1 MKTKCHKVIAAMSG
15 GVDSSVAAALLVD
28 AGYEVIGLHFRLPVL
43 GVPSPGRPD
52 HAGDAQTVCDALGI
66 KLTAMDVD
74 LSSVVDYFLD
84 EYTRGRTPNPCLMC
98 NPTVK
103 FRLLMDF
110 ADEKGADMIATG
122 HHVRI
127 GDVDGSPAIQR
138 SVNTKKDQS
147 YALSRLPAEF
157 LPRIMFPIGDLP
169 SKDEVRRIALG
180 LGLTVH
186 DKPDSQEIC
195 FMGGADY
202 VSLLASERPNALQ
215 GGPIIDS
222 TGKELARHEGYGRFT
237 IGQRRGLKFA
247 AGTPIYVTKIDPA
260 TATVTIGPREDLL
273 TKHLNA
279 SGASWQRKFS
289 SQSNEFDANV
299 QIRYN
304 HTAVPGKVTITGDD
318 TFEVAF
324 AEDVSAVTPG
334 QAAVVYDGDV
344 LLGGGWIE

>member
-1 MKTKCHKVIAAMSG
+1 MNGKHHKVIAAMSG
-15 GVDSSVAAALLVD
+15 GVDSSVAAALLVE
-28 AGYEVIGLHFRLPVL
+28 AGYEVIGVHFRLPVL
-43 GVPSPGRPD
+43 GQPSPGRPD
-52 HAGDAQTVCDALGI
+52 HAADAQTVCDALGI
-66 KLTAMDVD
+66 ELTALDVD

-103 FRLLMDF
+103 FRLLMDL
-110 ADEKGADMIATG
+110 ADERGADFIATG

-127 GDVDGSPAIQR
+127 GDVDGRVAIQR

-147 YALSRLPAEF
+147 YALSRLPVEF
-157 LPRIMFPIGDLP
+157 LPRIMFPIGGIA
-169 SKDEVRRIALG
+169 SKDEVRRMALG

-202 VSLLASERPNALQ
+202 VSLLASERPEALQ
-215 GGPIIDS
+215 PGPIVDS
-222 TGKELARHEGYGRFT
+222 TGKELARHEGYARFT

-260 TATVTIGPREDLL
+260 SATITIGQRDELM
-273 TKHLNA
+273 TKHLKA
-279 SGASWQRKFS
+279 SGANWQQEVFSQS
-289 SQSNEFDANV
+289 SQFDGNV

-304 HTAVPGKVTITGDD
+304 HTAVPGKVTITGEG

-324 AEDVSAVTPG
+324 DEDVSAVTPG
-334 QAAVVYDGDV
+334 QAAVVYDGNV

>member
-1 MKTKCHKVIAAMSG
+1 MVIVADFRRITKRNERNTLCEASFPGKITAMKTKCHKVIAAMSG
-15 GVDSSVAAALLVD
+15 GVDSSVAAAFLIE
-28 AGYEVIGLHFRLPVL
+28 AGYEVVGMHFRLPVL
-43 GVPSPGRPD
+43 GEPTPGRPD
-52 HAGDAQTVCDALGI
+52 HAADAVTVCDTLGI
-66 KLTAMDVD
+66 ELITRDVD

-103 FRLLMDF
+103 FRLLMDL
-110 ADEKGADMIATG
+110 ADELGADFIATG

-127 GDVDGSPAIQR
+127 GDVEGSPAIQR

-147 YALSRLPAEF
+147 YALSQLPAEF

-202 VSLLASERPNALQ
+202 VSLLASERPNALH
-215 GGPIIDS
+215 GGPIVDS

-247 AGTPIYVTKIDPA
+247 AGTPVYVTKIDPA

-273 TKHLNA
+273 TKHLKA
-279 SGASWQRKFS
+279 SGAS
-289 SQSNEFDANV
+289 
-299 QIRYN
+299 
-304 HTAVPGKVTITGDD
+304 
-318 TFEVAF
+318 
-324 AEDVSAVTPG
+324 
-334 QAAVVYDGDV
+334 
-344 LLGGGWIE
+344 